1 MAIDSLCTNARI
13 YFFMIHKIQRL
24 LRHDVSLWWKY
35 LICGKS
41 RYGAEHQK
49 TAWSLQRSEMSSSLE
64 ISNIWL
70 RLFTLLHTSEPR
82 VLGIF
87 ILILVCALGTRSVQ
101 SFVKH
106 IVFTTNHVKWG
117 WGSQHSNDWQS
128 AGKTFSPLRWPPSS
142 EFDGDWT
149 SSNSGWRSCRSWWTS
164 WWTSG
169 RSWWTSGRS
178 RSATPLYTDGSKV
191 GKNHLFPLQPV
202 QPGIRS

>member
-106 IVFTTNHVKWG
+106 IVLQRIMLSEDEGLSIQMIDKVPERPF
-117 WGSQHSNDWQS
+117 
-128 AGKTFSPLRWPPSS
+128 FSF
-142 EFDGDWT
+142 EMT
-149 SSNSGWRSCRSWWTS
+149 SLQRVWWR
-164 WWTSG
+164 
-169 RSWWTSGRS
+169 
-178 RSATPLYTDGSKV
+178 LDK
-191 GKNHLFPLQPV
+191 
-202 QPGIRS
+202 